1 MLRYLEKSGIKI
13 GVNWYLTE
21 NDDSNDGKFT
31 TYLDNDKERYLDPEL
46 FDLLKKVV
54 VCEDKSV
61 SMIEQAEIFS
71 SACFYHKLISR
82 ENRDEWHDNALEA
95 LRDAELVF
103 CDPDNGPI
111 GTKSKGSK
119 NSEKYICPLE
129 IVDYYNRG
137 QNVAYYCQKARRTR
151 EKWDKTKNEMIEY
164 LPDARIYILTYH
176 KGTQRSYI
184 FVMHPE
190 DGRRY
195 TAILQKF
202 LYTNWSRVFT
212 EESPGKNSPSS
223 KSVGGK
229 LELEMDSGVIIM
241 PCYLIASLLSYEEL
255 SNERYPFLSCTREQM
270 FGIIKLTAKC
280 SKLPTDC
287 RQLKIKAVDYQ

>member
-1 MLRYLEKSGIKI
+1 MKNQYVGDIGDYGKYGMLRYLEKSGIKI

-54 VCEDKSV
+54 VFEDKSV

-82 ENRDEWHDNALEA
+82 ENRDAWHDNALKA
-95 LRDAELVF
+95 LRDAELVY

-111 GTKSKGSK
+111 GAKSKGSK

-137 QNVAYYCQKARRTR
+137 QNVVYYCQKARRTW
-151 EKWDKTKNEMIEY
+151 EQWNKTKNEMIEY

-184 FVMHPE
+184 FVMHPD

-195 TAILQKF
+195 IAILQKF
-202 LYTNWSRVFT
+202 LYTAWSRVFT
-212 EESPGKNSPSS
+212 EESPEKNSPSGR
-223 KSVGGK
+223 SVGGK
-229 LELEMDSGVIIM
+229 LELEMDSGVIATITAQEDGWVTIRFSDQ
-241 PCYLIASLLSYEEL
+241 PGKSTRTRIDH
-255 SNERYPFLSCTREQM
+255 FLRNYRS
-270 FGIIKLTAKC
+270 
-280 SKLPTDC
+280 
-287 RQLKIKAVDYQ
+287 

>member
-1 MLRYLEKSGIKI
+1 MKNQYVGDIGDYGKYGMLRYFEKNGIKI
-13 GVNWYLTE
+13 GINWYLTE

-31 TYLDNDKERYLDPEL
+31 RYLDNEKERYLDSEL

-54 VCEDKSV
+54 VREDKSV
-61 SMIEQAEIFS
+61 LMIEQAGIFS
-71 SACFYHKLISR
+71 SACFYNKLISR

-95 LRDAELVF
+95 LRDADLVF

-119 NSEKYICPLE
+119 NSEKYIDPLE

-137 QNVAYYCQKARRTR
+137 QNVAYYCQKARRTW
-151 EKWDKTKNEMIEY
+151 EQWDKTKNEMIEY

-184 FVMHPE
+184 FVLHPE

-202 LYTNWSRVFT
+202 LYTNWNRVFT
-212 EESPGKNSPSS
+212 EEYPGKNSPSS

-229 LELEMDSGVIIM
+229 LGLEMDSGVIATITAQEDGWVTIQFSDQ
-241 PCYLIASLLSYEEL
+241 PERSTRTRIDHFL
-255 SNERYPFLSCTREQM
+255 SNYRR
-270 FGIIKLTAKC
+270 
-280 SKLPTDC
+280 
-287 RQLKIKAVDYQ
+287 